1 MYRDDKVH
9 VSPDPDHGT
18 VIDARHLRPLLIA
31 HPPNLPLIGRILI
44 EDKSSREEDA
54 RLWIDVFNPTC
65 VYIYIWLNELD
76 RLRGRINKG
85 EKEGGRGKVSIEPL
99 ITSGDK
105 VSRDGDRLTGCWL
118 PSQLPKRG

>member
-44 EDKSSREEDA
+44 EDKSSRGKT
-54 RLWIDVFNPTC
+54 RVCGPTFSIQRR
-65 VYIYIWLNELD
+65 VYIYIELNELD

-85 EKEGGRGKVSIEPL
+85 EKEGGRGTVSIGPL
-99 ITSGDK
+99 ITPGDK
-105 VSRDGDRLTGCWL
+105 VSRDGDRLTGCWF

>member
-65 VYIYIWLNELD
+65 VYIYLLLKLNMTIWNTIEEN
-76 RLRGRINKG
+76 GK
-85 EKEGGRGKVSIEPL
+85 KEGIF
-99 ITSGDK
+99 
-105 VSRDGDRLTGCWL
+105 
-118 PSQLPKRG
+118 

>member
-44 EDKSSREEDA
+44 EDKSSREDA
-54 RLWIDVFNPTC
+54 RLWTDVFNPTSYMC
-65 VYIYIWLNELD
+65 VYIYVFSL
-76 RLRGRINKG
+76 
-85 EKEGGRGKVSIEPL
+85 
-99 ITSGDK
+99 TSSTDY
-105 VSRDGDRLTGCWL
+105 VDE
-118 PSQLPKRG
+118 